1 MKSKGKSELAEMA
14 GVSER
19 TLRRWLKQHKE
30 KLKKMGVPENCKV
43 IPPHAVRYICEAYGI
58 DLPE

>member
-30 KLKKMGVPENCKV
+30 KLKQMGVEEHSKV
-43 IPPHAVRYICEAYGI
+43 IPPRAVQYICEAYGI
-58 DLPE
+58 EMY

>member
-30 KLKKMGVPENCKV
+30 KLKQMGVEEHSKV
-43 IPPHAVRYICEAYGI
+43 IPPRAVQYICEAYGI
-58 DLPE
+58 